1 MTRKPQD
8 TDDGG
13 NLFARWSR
21 RKLAAKAEVPE
32 EPAAAPGAAPV
43 PDVPEA
49 DEDPVLK
56 ANREEAEAID
66 IDALTYESDF
76 SPFLKSGVPGIL
88 RRRALRK
95 LWTSHPVLANVD
107 GLNDYDMDFNVTETA
122 AFRSAWEVGKGYV
135 GQLKDVLSTA
145 DERDGAAESA
155 PEAGL
160 TDTGD
165 EPAPLDELTAKD
177 EIAGEKME
185 QPEALPEPEPAVP
198 RVPLR
203 RRLMG

>member
-8 TDDGG
+8 TDGGG

-88 RRRALRK
+88 RRRAKIGSWPNCSSAGSASARLRF
-95 LWTSHPVLANVD
+95 
-107 GLNDYDMDFNVTETA
+107 LN
-122 AFRSAWEVGKGYV
+122 GC
-135 GQLKDVLSTA
+135 ST
-145 DERDGAAESA
+145 
-155 PEAGL
+155 
-160 TDTGD
+160 
-165 EPAPLDELTAKD
+165 
-177 EIAGEKME
+177 
-185 QPEALPEPEPAVP
+185 
-198 RVPLR
+198 
-203 RRLMG
+203 